1 MTRSIIILAGCLLAI
16 FSLKAESSMPKIDSN
31 NRATFCYADTAA
43 TNVKLVGTMLPTGR
57 KIKTPMG
64 IFGSPKAVDMTLIN
78 DEWQYTTETLESNL
92 YNYHFIVEYDEDADT
107 IVLDKRNQSVMREGD
122 DFENFFV
129 IGNGIGDYFVEKN
142 VPHGE
147 VSEVW
152 YNSSLSE
159 MPQRRMMVYLPA
171 GYGTTSKR
179 YPVLYL
185 LHGSGGDEEAWLTC
199 GRAAQ
204 IMDNLIAQ
212 GQCEPMIVVMPNGI
226 ATRAAAPGK
235 DPNNPNQGAQ
245 GMDYETMMGRIERV
259 FVSDIVT
266 YIDSHYRTI
275 ADKNHRAI
283 AGLSLGGLQTIYI
296 SANNPTMFDYVGLF
310 SAQATNAMNNDNI
323 ARSSELARQ
332 WNDAVATLPFLCK
345 GKLGSKLS
353 RIAGKVEDGDLAVY
367 ADFDNKLQQQFATP
381 PILYYISLGSDDFV
395 KKLNTDF
402 KKKLDKGG
410 YRYTYIET
418 SGGHTWDNWR
428 RYLID
433 FAPRLFNTQNN

>member
-1 MTRSIIILAGCLLAI
+1 MTRVIKILIGCLFTI
-16 FSLKAESSMPKIDSN
+16 FSLKAEITMPKVDKN
-31 NRATFCYADTAA
+31 NRATFCYVDTAA
-43 TNVKLVGTMLPTGR
+43 IKVKLVGTMLPSGR
-57 KIKTPMG
+57 KIKTPVG
-64 IFGSPKAVDMTLIN
+64 SFGTPKAVDMTLEN
-78 DEWQYTTETLESNL
+78 GEWKYTTEPIESNL
-92 YNYHFIVEYDEDADT
+92 YNYHFIVKYDEDTDT
-107 IVLDKRNQSVMREGD
+107 IVLDKRNHLIMREGD

-129 IGNGIGDYFVEKN
+129 IGNGIGDYFVDKD
-142 VPHGE
+142 VPHGK

-152 YNSSLSE
+152 YNSSLPE
-159 MPQRRMMVYLPA
+159 MPQRRMMIYLPS
-171 GYGTTSKR
+171 GYNTNRKR

-204 IMDNLIAQ
+204 IMNNLIAQ
-212 GQCEPMIVVMPNGI
+212 GKCEPMIVVMPNGI

-259 FVSDIVT
+259 FVSDIVN
-266 YIDSHYRTI
+266 YVDSHYRTI
-275 ADKNHRAI
+275 SDKHHRAI

-296 SANNPTMFDYVGLF
+296 SANNPSTFDYIGLF

-323 ARSSELARQ
+323 AHSSKLAKQ
-332 WNDAVATLPFLCK
+332 WNNAVATLPFLGK
-345 GKLGSKLS
+345 GKLGNKLS
-353 RIAGKVEDGDLAVY
+353 RIAGKVVDGDLAVY
-367 ADFDNKLQQQFATP
+367 ADIDNKLKQQFASP
-381 PILYYISLGSDDFV
+381 PALYYISLGSDDFV

-410 YRYTYIET
+410 YKYTYIET
-418 SGGHTWDNWR
+418 SSGHTWDNWR

-433 FAPRLFNTQNN
+433 FAPRLFKN

>member
-1 MTRSIIILAGCLLAI
+1 MIRVILILTGCLCALFA
-16 FSLKAESSMPKIDSN
+16 LQAESFMPVVDSG
-31 NRATFCYADTAA
+31 NRATFCYVDTAA
-43 TNVKLVGTMLPTGR
+43 INVKLVGTMLPTGR
-57 KIKTPMG
+57 KIKTPVG
-64 IFGSPKAVDMTLIN
+64 SFGSPKAVDMTLIN
-78 DEWQYTTETLESNL
+78 GKWQYTTASLESNL
-92 YNYHFIVEYDEDADT
+92 YNYHFIVEYEKSDT
-107 IVLDKRNQSVMREGD
+107 IVLDKHNHSIMREGD
-122 DFENFFV
+122 DFENFF
-129 IGNGIGDYFVEKN
+129 IIENGIGDYFVDKN
-142 VPHGE
+142 VPHGK

-159 MPQRRMMVYLPA
+159 MPQRRMMIYLPS
-171 GYGTTSKR
+171 GYNNTRKR

-212 GQCEPMIVVMPNGI
+212 GKCEPMIVVMPNGI

-259 FVSDIVT
+259 FVSDIVR
-266 YIDSHYRTI
+266 YVDSHYRTI
-275 ADKNHRAI
+275 SDKQHRAI

-296 SANNPTMFDYVGLF
+296 SANNPTVFDYIGLF

-323 ARSSELARQ
+323 ARSSELAQQ
-332 WNDAVATLPFLCK
+332 WNYAVAALPFLGK

-353 RIAGKVEDGDLAVY
+353 RMAEKVSDGDLAIY
-367 ADFDNKLQQQFATP
+367 ADIDNKLKEQFATP
-381 PILYYISLGSDDFV
+381 PALYYISLGADDFV

-402 KKKLDKGG
+402 KKKLDTGG
-410 YRYTYIET
+410 YRYMYIET
-418 SGGHTWDNWR
+418 TGGHTWDNWR

-433 FAPRLFNTQNN
+433 FAPRLFKTQNN